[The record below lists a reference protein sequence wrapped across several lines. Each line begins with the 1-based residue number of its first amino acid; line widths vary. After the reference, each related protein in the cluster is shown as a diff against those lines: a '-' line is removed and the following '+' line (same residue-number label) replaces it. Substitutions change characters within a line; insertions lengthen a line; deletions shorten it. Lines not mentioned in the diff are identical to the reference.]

1 MRRACR
7 LGGIILGLFGAAGAM
22 ETERLSYM
30 QVRIVRHYTTDCLV
44 QSQVAQCPVKGLI
57 RPKTNRLWIQEVWFE
72 VEDRQDVF
80 SRSSVRKRWEKG
92 HMARQAR
99 KEGDRAG

>member
-1 MRRACR
+1 
-7 LGGIILGLFGAAGAM
+7 
-22 ETERLSYM
+22 M
-30 QVRIVRHYTTDCLV
+30 QVRNARHHTTDCLL
-44 QSQVAQCPVKGLI
+44 QSQVAPCPVKGLT
-57 RPKTNRLWIQEVWFE
+57 RPQTSRMRIQHVWFE
-72 VEDRQDVF
+72 GEDRQDIF